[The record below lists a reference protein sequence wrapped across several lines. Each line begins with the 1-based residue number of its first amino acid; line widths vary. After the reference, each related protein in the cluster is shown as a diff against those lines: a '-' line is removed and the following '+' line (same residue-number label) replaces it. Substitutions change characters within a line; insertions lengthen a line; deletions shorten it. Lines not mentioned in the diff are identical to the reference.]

1 MKFSTEAIHAGQEP
15 DSATGAVTVPIYQTS
30 TYAQEG
36 LGRHKGF
43 EYARTQNPTRMA
55 LERNLAALENGRA
68 CFAFASGMAAT
79 NAVMT
84 LLKSGDHVIVSDN
97 TYGGTFRLFDK
108 VLRNFGLEFSYV
120 DAREPHNVEEA
131 ARAETRMVFIETPT
145 NPVMSL
151 VDIRA
156 VSEITRRRGIRLVVD
171 NTFMSPF
178 FQRPLELGADIVVHS
193 TTKYLNGHSD
203 SVGGAVILN
212 DEEDIR
218 AMAFIQNAAGA
229 ILSPMDSWLVMRGTK
244 TLAVRMRQHDEN
256 GRVVAQFL
264 AEHPKIQKVYYP
276 GLKSHSQYELAR
288 RQMSGFGGMIA
299 FETGSLENARQVLE
313 SVRLCTLGESLG
325 GVETLISHPATM
337 THASVPEPERIR
349 LGITDGLVRVSVGIE
364 DVEDIIA
371 DLDQALSKIGT

>member
-84 LLKSGDHVIVSDN
+84 LLKSGDHIIVSDN

-156 VSEITRRRGIRLVVD
+156 VSEITKRRGIRLVVD

-212 DEEDIR
+212 DEEDIH

-264 AEHPKIQKVYYP
+264 AEHPKIQRVYYP